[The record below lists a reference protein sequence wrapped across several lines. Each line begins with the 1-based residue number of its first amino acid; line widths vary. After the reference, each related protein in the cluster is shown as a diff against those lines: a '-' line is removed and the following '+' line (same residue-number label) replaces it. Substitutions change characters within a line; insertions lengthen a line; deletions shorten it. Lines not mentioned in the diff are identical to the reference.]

1 MNALSKSIL
10 LLRVELTLSSS
21 QFHTA
26 CRVSFAGLQQ
36 RPLPEASE
44 MQGNNADLEGIPM
57 CSRLVI
63 LEPPDTEYCYL
74 LTAIGMQL
82 VDSWLQD
89 MLPCES

>member
-1 MNALSKSIL
+1 MTKNIL
-10 LLRVELTLSSS
+10 LLRVELTLSPS

-26 CRVSFAGLQQ
+26 CRVSFARLHQ
-36 RPLPEASE
+36 RRLPEASE
-44 MQGNNADLEGIPM
+44 TQVNNADLEGISR
-57 CSRLVI
+57 CSRVVI
-63 LEPPDTEYCYL
+63 LEPLDSEYCYL